1 MYFSLFTH
9 TCTMAVVAAVLHCVC
24 TFVFFLF
31 IEPFQ
36 FNLHFILSVLLL
48 FHIPLQR
55 TRQFV
60 FVTRHSLLIVHSSS
74 LLLLQRLSLHFFR
87 TRLAYTHTPA
97 YTQIT
102 SQCWFFFCCCCC
114 STAIL
119 LAIRRYSSRS
129 FTRSR
134 TRSHRNVHFATH
146 SLRLYCAHVSSS
158 PSRSRCGIVTCFG
171 FSFHHFFFFNLLI
184 CN

>member
-102 SQCWFFFCCCCC
+102 SQCCFFFAVAAVQLQFCWQFAAIPHVR
-114 STAIL
+114 SLARAHVHTATFT
-119 LAIRRYSSRS
+119 SR
-129 FTRSR
+129 R
-134 TRSHRNVHFATH
+134 TRFVFIARTFRLHRHAAAVE
-146 SLRLYCAHVSSS
+146 S
-158 PSRSRCGIVTCFG
+158 
-171 FSFHHFFFFNLLI
+171 
-184 CN
+184 